1 MWHSD
6 FAREPSCDS
15 LATLKLCERDEE
27 PQLAAGAPGYSQTL
41 PTPRHRQAR
50 QALQGAEESRH
61 SPPADP
67 AQNQGGRYGLSRN
80 NSRRGSCRQSP
91 DEKVTTCFS
100 ASLPR
105 AVGGGGGGKPAFLE
119 VLTIPPEEFASQIT
133 RADWEVFKRIQ
144 PDELACL
151 GWNRRD
157 KHILSPNVVAFTRR
171 FNQVSFWT
179 VKEILNVR
187 SVKQR
192 AEVLGLF
199 IRVAKR
205 LQELNNLHGQFAII
219 SALQTAPIYRLQ
231 KMWAHLPKNVLQ
243 KFEKQRELFLDVNNW
258 EKLRDLLSRAKLPC
272 IPYLGLYLTDLVYVD
287 MAHPQSGG
295 LESSQRRNL
304 MNNILR
310 TISEFQQS
318 DFSHLPFNPRV
329 SSYLAS
335 IRYIDELQKFIDEDN
350 YKLSLQLEPQAQSP
364 AQSSSSRESAE
375 ERDRVAAAVPPSPAR
390 QTAVQAHRR
399 ACSLGVKAR
408 SMSLPRN
415 SSRHLPACVCGQ
427 NHHMGPGLPD
437 STARA
442 QRHLLDDS
450 VLSTADG
457 MCTSLYLPDGGAGGT
472 ADDDVTATL
481 PMLDSEEDGCLGM
494 EAGAVCT
501 LQGCLRRKTL
511 LKSGRRPPVATWQRY
526 WVQLWSQSLVYFSC
540 KKIKCTER
548 SDFKSEPSKMHT
560 VRHWSVHV
568 DDVSWLRDT
577 FILQNPASG
586 DMYKFRACSQSKAEE
601 WVKHLHDAAVGVR
614 VQPLPA
620 NLMSFE

>member
-1 MWHSD
+1 MLRG
-6 FAREPSCDS
+6 AR
-15 LATLKLCERDEE
+15 
-27 PQLAAGAPGYSQTL
+27 
-41 PTPRHRQAR
+41 PRHVALGLCPRTVLRQP
-50 QALQGAEESRH
+50 SY
-61 SPPADP
+61 
-67 AQNQGGRYGLSRN
+67 AQTMRGGRYGLSRN

-399 ACSLGVKAR
+399 ACSLGV
-408 SMSLPRN
+408 N
-415 SSRHLPACVCGQ
+415 
-427 NHHMGPGLPD
+427 LPD

>member
-1 MWHSD
+1 MIVD
-6 FAREPSCDS
+6 L
-15 LATLKLCERDEE
+15 LAV
-27 PQLAAGAPGYSQTL
+27 AP
-41 PTPRHRQAR
+41 
-50 QALQGAEESRH
+50 
-61 SPPADP
+61 
-67 AQNQGGRYGLSRN
+67 GGRYGLSRN

-105 AVGGGGGGKPAFLE
+105 AVGGGGSGKPAFLE

-205 LQELNNLHGQFAII
+205 LQEFNNLHGQFAII

-390 QTAVQAHRR
+390 QTTVQAHRR
-399 ACSLGVKAR
+399 ACSLGV
-408 SMSLPRN
+408 N
-415 SSRHLPACVCGQ
+415 
-427 NHHMGPGLPD
+427 LPD

-442 QRHLLDDS
+442 ERHLLDDS

-586 DMYKFRACSQSKAEE
+586 DMYKFRACSQTKAEE

>member
-1 MWHSD
+1 MIVD
-6 FAREPSCDS
+6 L
-15 LATLKLCERDEE
+15 LAV
-27 PQLAAGAPGYSQTL
+27 AP
-41 PTPRHRQAR
+41 
-50 QALQGAEESRH
+50 
-61 SPPADP
+61 
-67 AQNQGGRYGLSRN
+67 GGRYGLSRN

-100 ASLPR
+100 ARSVTADLLCGSLPR

-399 ACSLGVKAR
+399 ACSLGV
-408 SMSLPRN
+408 N
-415 SSRHLPACVCGQ
+415 
-427 NHHMGPGLPD
+427 LPD

>member
-1 MWHSD
+1 MIVD
-6 FAREPSCDS
+6 L
-15 LATLKLCERDEE
+15 LAV
-27 PQLAAGAPGYSQTL
+27 AP
-41 PTPRHRQAR
+41 
-50 QALQGAEESRH
+50 
-61 SPPADP
+61 
-67 AQNQGGRYGLSRN
+67 GGRYGLSRN

-100 ASLPR
+100 ARSVTADLLCGSLPR
-105 AVGGGGGGKPAFLE
+105 AVGGGGSGKPAFLE

-205 LQELNNLHGQFAII
+205 LQEFNNLHGQFAII

-390 QTAVQAHRR
+390 QTTVQAHRR
-399 ACSLGVKAR
+399 ACSLGV
-408 SMSLPRN
+408 N
-415 SSRHLPACVCGQ
+415 
-427 NHHMGPGLPD
+427 LPD

-442 QRHLLDDS
+442 ERHLLDDS

-586 DMYKFRACSQSKAEE
+586 DMYKFRACSQTKAEE

>member
-1 MWHSD
+1 MLRG
-6 FAREPSCDS
+6 AR
-15 LATLKLCERDEE
+15 
-27 PQLAAGAPGYSQTL
+27 
-41 PTPRHRQAR
+41 PRHVALGLCPRTVLRQP
-50 QALQGAEESRH
+50 SY
-61 SPPADP
+61 
-67 AQNQGGRYGLSRN
+67 AQTMRGGRYGLSRN

-105 AVGGGGGGKPAFLE
+105 AVGGGGSGKPAFLE

-205 LQELNNLHGQFAII
+205 LQEFNNLHGQFAII

-390 QTAVQAHRR
+390 QTTVQAHRR
-399 ACSLGVKAR
+399 ACSLGV
-408 SMSLPRN
+408 N
-415 SSRHLPACVCGQ
+415 
-427 NHHMGPGLPD
+427 LPD

-442 QRHLLDDS
+442 ERHLLDDS

-586 DMYKFRACSQSKAEE
+586 DMYKFRACSQTKAEE

>member
-399 ACSLGVKAR
+399 ACSLGV
-408 SMSLPRN
+408 N
-415 SSRHLPACVCGQ
+415 
-427 NHHMGPGLPD
+427 LPD

>member
-1 MWHSD
+1 MLRG
-6 FAREPSCDS
+6 AR
-15 LATLKLCERDEE
+15 
-27 PQLAAGAPGYSQTL
+27 
-41 PTPRHRQAR
+41 PRHVALGLCPRTVLRQP
-50 QALQGAEESRH
+50 SY
-61 SPPADP
+61 
-67 AQNQGGRYGLSRN
+67 AQTMRGGRYGLSRN

-100 ASLPR
+100 ARSVTADLLCGSLPR

-399 ACSLGVKAR
+399 ACSLGV
-408 SMSLPRN
+408 N
-415 SSRHLPACVCGQ
+415 
-427 NHHMGPGLPD
+427 LPD

>member
-1 MWHSD
+1 MLRG
-6 FAREPSCDS
+6 AR
-15 LATLKLCERDEE
+15 
-27 PQLAAGAPGYSQTL
+27 
-41 PTPRHRQAR
+41 PRHVALGLCPRTVLRQP
-50 QALQGAEESRH
+50 SY
-61 SPPADP
+61 
-67 AQNQGGRYGLSRN
+67 AQTMRGGRYGLSRN

-100 ASLPR
+100 ARSVTADLLCGSLPR
-105 AVGGGGGGKPAFLE
+105 AVGGGGSGKPAFLE

-205 LQELNNLHGQFAII
+205 LQEFNNLHGQFAII

-390 QTAVQAHRR
+390 QTTVQAHRR
-399 ACSLGVKAR
+399 ACSLGV
-408 SMSLPRN
+408 N
-415 SSRHLPACVCGQ
+415 
-427 NHHMGPGLPD
+427 LPD

-442 QRHLLDDS
+442 ERHLLDDS

-586 DMYKFRACSQSKAEE
+586 DMYKFRACSQTKAEE